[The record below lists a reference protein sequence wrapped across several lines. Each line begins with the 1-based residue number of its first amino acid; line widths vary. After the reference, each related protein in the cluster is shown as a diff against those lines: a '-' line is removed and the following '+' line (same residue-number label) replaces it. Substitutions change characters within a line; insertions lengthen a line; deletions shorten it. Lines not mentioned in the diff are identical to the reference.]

1 MDRYGRLMAD
11 GARLS
16 ADDWVAAGLRALV
29 DRDIGAVKVLSLAAE
44 LGVTRGSFYW
54 HFANRDALLAR
65 LLDAWDATNSGAI
78 VGAATSPGDIVD
90 RYIALSR
97 CWLGWERFDPQL
109 DVAVR
114 HWGRAAPVLRERLRE
129 ADERRVTAIRA
140 MLEPEG
146 LDPAMTLH
154 RARTLYYTQMGWYEL
169 EVEEPMTA
177 RVASIVPY
185 FEIFIGRAPNSA
197 ERARITAALSE

>member
-1 MDRYGRLMAD
+1 MVEGT
-11 GARLS
+11 RLS
-16 ADDWVAAGLRALV
+16 GEDWVAAGLRALV
-29 DRDIGAVKVLSLAAE
+29 DRGIGAVKVLSLAAE

-54 HFANRDALLAR
+54 HFANRDALLER

-78 VGAATSPGDIVD
+78 VGAAMSPGDIVD

-97 CWLGWERFDPQL
+97 CWLGWERFDPHL

-114 HWGRAAPVLRERLRE
+114 HWGRAAPALRERLRA

-146 LDPAMTLH
+146 LDPSMTLH
-154 RARTLYYTQMGWYEL
+154 RARTLYYMQMGWFEL
-169 EVEEPMTA
+169 EVDEPMAA

-185 FEIFIGRAPNSA
+185 FEIFIGRAPSPT
-197 ERARITAALSE
+197 ERARISAALTE